1 MKEWED
7 KEIYNLFR
15 ARLKD
20 TNNVEAHSEENWE
33 EMEELLDGK
42 SPGKIVVIRFDR
54 IAAGIAAMLLL
65 FTGWQLMKP
74 VVTGDEIVAGS
85 VSQAIVTPSKPEKAR
100 HRNSRDLITPVDHDN
115 ILQAAGF
122 RAVSNKLTVDSS
134 NFYPGISQ
142 DSNQFKV
149 QNNYPDSLKADL
161 VASSALDLNDN
172 VIDDIHSSALPSIRN
187 VDSVKKASSVLNDKQ
202 AKKRISLVT
211 HGITLAVLAAPDINS
226 VNSFSSTPQ
235 VGTNLG
241 LQLSI
246 KLNNRLSVT
255 SGAIYAVKPYET
267 GMSNYR
273 SANPGWWSGSRFAA
287 LGKPND
293 ITANC
298 KVLDIPLNLNYQLIS
313 KGKNDLK
320 IGGGL
325 SSYFMLRED
334 YHFNFADPA
343 TSPANLQVNN
353 QNRHLFGV
361 FNLDATYTRR
371 IDNRFGI
378 VIQPYAKLPITRIG
392 FGQVDL
398 RSTGV
403 ALGLSWDINSFKV
416 K

>member
-1 MKEWED
+1 MKEPED

-15 ARLKD
+15 TRLTD
-20 TNNVEAHSEENWE
+20 TSNVDAHSEENWE
-33 EMEELLDGK
+33 GMIDLLDGRSK
-42 SPGKIVVIRFDR
+42 GKVVVIRFDR

-65 FTGWQLMKP
+65 FTGWWLLKP
-74 VVTGDEIVAGS
+74 AVTGNDMVIGA
-85 VSQAIVTPSKPEKAR
+85 VSKAIVTPLKPASHGDSR
-100 HRNSRDLITPVDHDN
+100 GTINPVNHRKV
-115 ILQAAGF
+115 LQ
-122 RAVSNKLTVDSS
+122 AVSNKPAVKDS
-134 NFYPGISQ
+134 NFYPGI
-142 DSNQFKV
+142 NHHNNLLNA
-149 QNNYPDSLKADL
+149 QNNYPDSIKANF
-161 VASSALDLNDN
+161 VASGVLDLNHGA
-172 VIDDIHSSALPSIRN
+172 IDDFHSSALNSIGKI
-187 VDSVKKASSVLNDKQ
+187 DSTHRLRSVLNDNQ
-202 AKKRISLVT
+202 AKKHISPGT

-226 VNSFSSTPQ
+226 VNSFNNAGQ

-241 LQLSI
+241 LQLSV
-246 KLNNRLSVT
+246 KLNKRFSIT
-255 SGAIYAVKPYET
+255 SGATYAVKPYET
-267 GMSNYR
+267 GISNYR

-287 LGKPND
+287 LGKPDN

-298 KVLDIPLNLNYQLIS
+298 KVLDIPLNINYQVTS

-334 YHFNFADPA
+334 YHFNFADQA
-343 TSPANLQVNN
+343 TSPAKLQINN

-378 VIQPYAKLPITRIG
+378 MIQPYAKLPLTSIG

-403 ALGLSWDINSFKV
+403 ALGLSWDINSFKT